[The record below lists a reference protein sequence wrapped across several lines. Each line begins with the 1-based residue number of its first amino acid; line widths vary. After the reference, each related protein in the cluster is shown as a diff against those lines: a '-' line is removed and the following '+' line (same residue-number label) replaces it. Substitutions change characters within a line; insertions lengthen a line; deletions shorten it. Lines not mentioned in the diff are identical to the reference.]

1 MGKDDF
7 QKELIHFNE
16 VEGIIRNKLEKLY
29 REKAPLQERL
39 LLERKEMWEDNRHL
53 IRDFDDVIF
62 LNTQETIVK
71 SVEQQLAWNE
81 ADIQRHAKMEKSP
94 YFGRVDFLEGEEGE
108 V

>member
-1 MGKDDF
+1 MEKDDF

-39 LLERKEMWEDNRHL
+39 LRERKEMWEDNRHL

-71 SVEQQLAWNE
+71 SVEQQLA
-81 ADIQRHAKMEKSP
+81 
-94 YFGRVDFLEGEEGE
+94 
-108 V
+108 

>member
-1 MGKDDF
+1 MEKDDF

-39 LLERKEMWEDNRHL
+39 LRERKEMWEDNRHL

-81 ADIQRHAKMEKSP
+81 ADIQRHTKM
-94 YFGRVDFLEGEEGE
+94 
-108 V
+108 